1 MFFLD
6 DPAHWSKRADEMR
19 RLAVASSDQPG
30 TRALLEILAQSY
42 DELAARAE
50 KRLESNPGKHQR

>member
-19 RLAVASSDQPG
+19 RLAHASTEEPDTKAQ
-30 TRALLEILAQSY
+30 LEILAQSY

-50 KRLESNPGKHQR
+50 RRLESSPEKA